1 MLVVR
6 SLPAL
11 VAGLGDDLL
20 QVVFDD
26 QATCMILLSGLQVH
40 LGCHCEL
47 RAFFLIIITLT
58 DD

>member
-6 SLPAL
+6 SFPAL
-11 VAGLGDDLL
+11 VAGLCDDLL

-26 QATCMILLSGLQVH
+26 QAARMILLRGLEVH
-40 LGCHCEL
+40 LSCHSEL
-47 RAFFLIIITLT
+47 RAFFLIIINMT